1 MCSAQIAI
9 AIACCIYIYIYS
21 DRYRLLEAVATAAMH
36 VAIAIAS
43 GLAHRA
49 DFLLITTLVRFYVLY
64 DRSCIDTLTYASTAH
79 V

>member
-1 MCSAQIAI
+1 MYLHAM
-9 AIACCIYIYIYS
+9 YS
-21 DRYRLLEAVATAAMH
+21 DRYRLLEAVATAAMY

-49 DFLLITTLVRFYVLY
+49 DFFLITTLVRFYVPY